1 MRHGKRLRKLNRTSS
16 HRRAMFRN
24 LVTSLIEHGRVT
36 TTVVR
41 AKELRTIAD
50 RMVTLGKQGDLA
62 ARRRALSY
70 VRTKDGVHKLFA
82 EIAPGFATRPGGYT
96 RVLKVGSRHGD
107 NAPMAIIEFV
117 EGQATAPA
125 EPATE

>member
-1 MRHGKRLRKLNRTSS
+1 MRHGKRLRKLNRTSA

-36 TTVVR
+36 TTVAR
-41 AKELRTIAD
+41 AKELRSIAD

-70 VRTKDGVHKLFA
+70 VRSKDGVHKLFA
-82 EIAPGFATRPGGYT
+82 EIAPGFATRFTSAQRGYCI
-96 RVLKVGSRHGD
+96 D
-107 NAPMAIIEFV
+107 
-117 EGQATAPA
+117 Q
-125 EPATE
+125 

>member
-1 MRHGKRLRKLNRTSS
+1 
-16 HRRAMFRN
+16 MFRN

-96 RVLKVGSRHGD
+96 RVLKVGNRHGD

-117 EGQATAPA
+117 EGQATATTEAVA
-125 EPATE
+125 E

>member
-1 MRHGKRLRKLNRTSS
+1 MRHGKALRKFNRTSS

-36 TTVVR
+36 TTLAR
-41 AKELRTIAD
+41 AKDLRAIAD

-70 VRTKDGVHKLFA
+70 VQTKDGVHKLFA
-82 EIAPGFATRPGGYT
+82 EIAPGFASRPGGYT
-96 RVLKVGSRHGD
+96 RVLKVGRRHGD
-107 NAPMAIIEFV
+107 SAPMAIIEFV
-117 EGQATAPA
+117 EGQAVAPA
-125 EPATE
+125 ETAAE